1 MTWGV
6 AGVDE
11 EDHHGNGRRQ
21 GVRETRG
28 VGGGGVCVVVE
39 APSREVLAPRGHR
52 SESFHGLVASQLT
65 GVHAAPQG
73 IRVCQTSVE
82 CDRTHTI
89 LCPHHL
95 AFIDYTLHNLRV
107 FG

>member
-1 MTWGV
+1 MATGG
-6 AGVDE
+6 ARGF
-11 EDHHGNGRRQ
+11 GG
-21 GVRETRG
+21 RG
-28 VGGGGVCVVVE
+28 VWGAAASVWLWRRRLGRCW
-39 APSREVLAPRGHR
+39 RRGATGQ
-52 SESFHGLVASQLT
+52 SFHGLVASQLT